1 MRRFAATSGGVSCL
15 NQTTLPL
22 ASRISG
28 PPGPTGESVTVA
40 ADPGCT
46 TGEGSGVRKIE
57 PLPPALRTAIF
68 GGCSPGSLLKLCS
81 LSGCVEVMVSVGGV
95 GADRRTVNDQRRMR
109 WRGSVSVTVTPSP
122 SSNGVA
128 GTKLAPRSPEY
139 ARSLPGVR
147 AADGRADV
155 DAADDRGARA
165 EDADLRLRR
174 GIRGSGR
181 RRERDHEA
189 IPTPVV

>member
-57 PLPPALRTAIF
+57 PLPPALRTATF

-95 GADRRTVNDQRRMR
+95 GADRRTVNDQRRTR
-109 WRGSVSVTVTPSP
+109 WRVSVSVTVTPSP

-139 ARSLPGVR
+139 ARSLPGCAPLTDARTSTLRMIAGRVPR
-147 AADGRADV
+147 MLICVCGEASGVPGDG
-155 DAADDRGARA
+155 
-165 EDADLRLRR
+165 E
-174 GIRGSGR
+174 S
-181 RRERDHEA
+181 A
-189 IPTPVV
+189 ITKRFQHQL